1 MARAREA
8 ELKVDK
14 IATRVASGAIKRLRD
29 RITHDEDERSE
40 ATDLAGAP
48 LRPGQAAITMSNGAR
63 VGVFRDEHGSLH
75 GVSAMC
81 THANWELDFDRSSK
95 CWVCPRHGAQF
106 SIDGAVLKG
115 PALIPLAPAEIS
127 EDLCAALEGGLPA
140 ALRSAQG

>member
-1 MARAREA
+1 MK
-8 ELKVDK
+8 LDK
-14 IATRVASGAIKRLRD
+14 IAIRVATSAIKRLRD
-29 RITHDEDERSE
+29 RVTHDEDERSE

-81 THANWELDFDRSSK
+81 THANWELDFDRMSK

-115 PALIPLAPAEIS
+115 PALIPLAPAEVS
-127 EDLCAALEGGLPA
+127 EDLCEALEAGLP
-140 ALRSAQG
+140 SSGQPVQG